1 MYKAIYRQYRFA
13 KYLKLATMA
22 NFIVM
27 CFVHDSILEYLG
39 LQSWQVVKGP
49 DRSSLSKALFSNVI
63 FDINFNK
70 IIFINIRKKGVYPSP
85 SPYLYP
91 KDKGPPVRCCL
102 LNSVPCNKFPSFGF
116 SGRGTAVT
124 FEMSHMARVA
134 VQDLQGFYI
143 SQMRLSN

>member
-39 LQSWQVVKGP
+39 LQSWQGVKGP

-63 FDINFNK
+63 VDINLNK
-70 IIFINIRKKGVYPSP
+70 MIFINIRE
-85 SPYLYP
+85 
-91 KDKGPPVRCCL
+91 KDFIP
-102 LNSVPCNKFPSFGF
+102 
-116 SGRGTAVT
+116 
-124 FEMSHMARVA
+124 VA
-134 VQDLQGFYI
+134 VPAHTFIQRTNDLQ
-143 SQMRLSN
+143 